1 MAGRILIKN
10 KLYPQDYNGSY
21 GSLSIRLPMNNARTK
36 NQSEIFNLSYTTEEQ
51 SISNFINLLLTK
63 DGERFMQPNFGVGLY
78 YYIFE
83 QNVIALNSILETKI
97 RDQVAF
103 WLPYISIDD
112 IRISNLENK
121 LQDENSLNIEIKFS
135 VMQTGANRTIT
146 IFTTAERNFN
156 IEVE

>member
-103 WLPYISIDD
+103 WLPYIVIDD

-135 VMQTGANRTIT
+135 VLQTGANRRIT